1 MPKGLSR
8 LAFLHWKLNRTLV
21 DLIRASILLRK
32 KISFKMDCRVKPGND
47 DIMLSQNR
55 VTISESAGR
64 GRSSLGFDGVP
75 M

>member
-1 MPKGLSR
+1 M
-8 LAFLHWKLNRTLV
+8 
-21 DLIRASILLRK
+21 
-32 KISFKMDCRVKPGND
+32 PGND

>member
-1 MPKGLSR
+1 MPAPVPGIHVV
-8 LAFLHWKLNRTLV
+8 LADRQPRGGWPGAQTGVR
-21 DLIRASILLRK
+21 SLRK
-32 KISFKMDCRVKPGND
+32 ADCYAGND
-47 DIMLSQNR
+47 DIMLFQNR